1 MPAVGWFFQGF
12 NFIHQFTAM
21 IAVTEKLISLKDAAE
36 LLGVTLKTIYVWAN
50 RPSHRLETARAG
62 GRKIVTSVEAC
73 QRFLVQSESDQP
85 NESQSRILP
94 TGLSRESAIQ
104 QLQALQS
111 M

>member
-1 MPAVGWFFQGF
+1 
-12 NFIHQFTAM
+12 M
-21 IAVTEKLISLKDAAE
+21 IAVTEKLISLKDAAV

-50 RPSHRLETARAG
+50 RPAHRLETARAG

-73 QRFLVQSESDQP
+73 QRFLVQSESESSDQ
-85 NESQSRILP
+85 SSILP

>member
-1 MPAVGWFFQGF
+1 
-12 NFIHQFTAM
+12 M
-21 IAVTEKLISLKDAAE
+21 IAVTEKLISLKEAAE

-50 RPSHRLETARAG
+50 RGKHRLETARAG

-73 QRFLVQSESDQP
+73 QRFLVQSETGETPGTS
-85 NESQSRILP
+85 SILP
-94 TGLSRESAIQ
+94 TGLSRESALQ